1 MDRTQIF
8 ETERPRLRR
17 VAARVL
23 GDEAEAE
30 DVVQDTWLRLHR
42 AGGSDEG
49 GDAIANLPGWLTTVT
64 TRLCLDRLRARSTA
78 VDPVTE
84 VEVPGAVPDPAEG
97 VAQAEAVGGAL
108 QVVLDR
114 LGPAERVALV
124 LHDSFG
130 VEFSTVA
137 AVLGSS
143 PEAARKHASRAR
155 AKIGR
160 PQPEQDAVGRPADWE
175 VVDAFMVAAKE
186 GDFARLLQLLA
197 PGVAVRADRA
207 AAVVGTPERI
217 DGRGEVA
224 AFFDGSA
231 HAALP
236 VFLGGRP
243 GAAWFDRGRA
253 MVLFDFVVADGQVQD
268 ITFRAEP
275 AVLDALV
282 RRSGGTARA

>member
-30 DVVQDTWLRLHR
+30 DVVQDAWLRLHR

-78 VDPVTE
+78 AAPVPE
-84 VEVPGAVPDPAEG
+84 VEARGAVPDPAEG
-97 VAQAEAVGGAL
+97 MARAESVGGAL
-108 QVVLDR
+108 QLVLDR

-143 PEAARKHASRAR
+143 PAAARKHASRAR

-160 PQPEQDAVGRPADWE
+160 PEPEQDVVGRPADWE
-175 VVDAFMVAAKE
+175 VVDAFMAAARE
-186 GDFARLLQLLA
+186 GDFDRLLQLLA

-217 DGRGEVA
+217 DGRDEVA

-282 RRSGGTARA
+282 RRRGGEDHG